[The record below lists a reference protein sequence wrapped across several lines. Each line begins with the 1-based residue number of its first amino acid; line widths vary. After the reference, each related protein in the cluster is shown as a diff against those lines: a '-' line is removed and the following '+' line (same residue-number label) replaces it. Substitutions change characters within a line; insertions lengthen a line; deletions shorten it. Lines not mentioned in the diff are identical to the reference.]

1 MMLTVVGEEYRRTFF
16 VFSEGP
22 RIKSKMVAFTK

>member
-1 MMLTVVGEEYRRTFF
+1 MMLTVEGEEYHTIF